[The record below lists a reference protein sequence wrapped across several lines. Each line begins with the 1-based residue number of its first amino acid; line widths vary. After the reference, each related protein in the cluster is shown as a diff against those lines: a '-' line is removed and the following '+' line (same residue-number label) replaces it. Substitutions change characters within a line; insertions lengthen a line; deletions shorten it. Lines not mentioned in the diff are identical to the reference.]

1 MIKTLIK
8 HIIAE
13 TAINTFFSNVSN
25 NFTNPIGKFKKNES
39 YVFIRTAHTI
49 NTIRWIHVFWGCEII
64 DNGINGKL
72 LIKYDKGQV
81 FKYLNGDIV
90 GERILLGGYDTIL
103 VKNIAGSRI
112 IS

>member
-1 MIKTLIK
+1 M
-8 HIIAE
+8 
-13 TAINTFFSNVSN
+13 
-25 NFTNPIGKFKKNES
+25 NPICKFKKNES
-39 YVFIRTAHTI
+39 YVFIRTVHTI

-64 DNGINGKL
+64 DNGVNGKL

-103 VKNIAGSRI
+103 VKHIAGSRI